1 LLFSSLLAT
10 EKLQNR
16 LFLDVNFASEKNATF
31 KVLLAE
37 LNSKSEKEYAKPGTE
52 IVQPTIFS
60 FNDTIVVQ

>member
-37 LNSKSEKEYAKPGTE
+37 LNSKSEKEYAKPRTE